1 MNFDL
6 ILKVAGIGLLVAI
19 LAIILTEAGKK
30 DQAQMVTIAGVV
42 VVLYIVIQGLADL
55 FVLVK
60 NVFNLY

>member
-30 DQAQMVTIAGVV
+30 DQAQLVTIAGVV